1 MALMRKDVADYL
13 NVGTSEA
20 EEYVLL
26 GYGFES
32 LDEEPGAQTDTTCY
46 INDETSSTSVTKYE
60 TKFPYVSEMIPDEKG
75 IKNLWSTG
83 RNHEVGTA
91 AERDF
96 VRVDMYDPVSGSEGT
111 YQARKFRVSNEV
123 SKFSGDGGE
132 KIKVEG
138 SLNAIGKVVQG
149 TFNVSTRTFT
159 EAQPAT
165 QSDTNNAQSVVNEPI
180 EENSLS

>member
-1 MALMRKDVADYL
+1 MALIRKDVADYL
-13 NVGTSEA
+13 NISTSE
-20 EEYVLL
+20 EEEWVLL

-32 LDEEPGAQTDTTCY
+32 LDEEPGAQIDTTCY
-46 INDETSSTSVTKYE
+46 INDETTSSSVIKYE

-132 KIKVEG
+132 KLKVEG
-138 SLNAIGKVVQG
+138 SLNAKGKIVQG
-149 TFNVSTRTFT
+149 TFNVKTKTFT
-159 EAQPAT
+159 ATQAAT
-165 QSDTNNAQSVVNEPI
+165 QSNTAKENTVN
-180 EENSLS
+180 

>member
-1 MALMRKDVADYL
+1 MALIRKDVADYL
-13 NVGTSEA
+13 NIGSSES
-20 EEYVLL
+20 EEWVLL

-46 INDETSSTSVTKYE
+46 INEETSSTSIIKYVA
-60 TKFPYVSEMIPDEKG
+60 KFPYVSEMIPDEKG

-83 RNHEVGTA
+83 RNHEVGEA

-96 VRVDMYDPVSGSEGT
+96 IRVDLYDPVTESDGE

-132 KIKVEG
+132 KLKVEG
-138 SLNAIGKVVQG
+138 SLNVKGSITQG
-149 TFNVSTRTFT
+149 TFNVKTKKFT
-159 EAQPAT
+159 EKVNNT
-165 QSDTNNAQSVVNEPI
+165 SLQSDSKNTQTVNVLDKKM
-180 EENSLS
+180 N